1 MYPHLIVHNVPV
13 CNIKAAKMYPH
24 CGFRS
29 LILISE
35 QKVLGN
41 CVLFILSDSTFVK
54 SDTFFIS
61 ASLAKVSRAQFD
73 IAAAAVKLLGFS
85 DICRC
90 HVGCSCSAHCVRGD
104 HPMAG
109 ITLLEYCATN
119 MWVSHNG
126 LLAPSPDVCHCYTAS
141 CVAKY

>member
-85 DICRC
+85 DICP
-90 HVGCSCSAHCVRGD
+90 A
-104 HPMAG
+104 
-109 ITLLEYCATN
+109 
-119 MWVSHNG
+119 MWAAAVPPIVFVVIIQWPG
-126 LLAPSPDVCHCYTAS
+126 LLYWNAAPPICGSPTMVCSPPPLFVTVTLHL
-141 CVAKY
+141 V